1 MLPVRATPAVEPTL
15 SPSPVPVPSA
25 PPDDRPA
32 PLSLDMAAGQMM
44 AASFGGPSITDGL
57 RHLILD
63 EKVGTVLIFGDNF
76 TDAGSLLRLTTE
88 LQRLGREAGLPAP
101 LLVAVDEEG
110 GRVMRVH
117 DGVPALASELELGAR
132 GPQGVR
138 QAVAATA
145 SGLHR
150 LGIQLDLAPV
160 ADVRSNPADAVIGD
174 RSFGGDPGVVGPL
187 VAAAVNGL
195 HDGGVAATLKHFPG
209 LGGAAGDPHRIMPT
223 DGESLERW
231 AATQAR
237 SFTAGIDAGADAVMT
252 TAVVVPGLDPS
263 GTPALFSR
271 AVVTGLLR
279 DRLGFRGVIVTD
291 GLGMG
296 AITTLYGLPDAA
308 VAAVRAG
315 NDLVLLNSADAT
327 YEASAIEAV
336 KQQVRAGAISIDQV
350 RESAAR
356 VIAMRARWPGWAPSL
371 LDLSAAP
378 PVFELALS
386 RR

>member
-1 MLPVRATPAVEPTL
+1 MAV
-15 SPSPVPVPSA
+15 
-25 PPDDRPA
+25 
-32 PLSLDMAAGQMM
+32 GQMM
-44 AASFGGPSITDGL
+44 AASFGGPNITDGL

-63 EKVGTVLIFGDNF
+63 EKVGTVLIFSDNF
-76 TDAGSLLRLTTE
+76 TDAASLLRLTTQ

-117 DGVPALASELELGAR
+117 NGVAALPSQLELGAR

-138 QAVAATA
+138 LAVAATA
-145 SGLHR
+145 SGLHA

-160 ADVRSNPADAVIGD
+160 ADLRWNPADAVIGD
-174 RSFGGDPGVVGPL
+174 RSYGSDPGAVGPL

-223 DGESLERW
+223 DAESLERW
-231 AATQAR
+231 AATQAL
-237 SFTAGIDAGADAVMT
+237 SFKAGIDAGADAVMT

-279 DRLGFRGVIVTD
+279 ERLQFQGVIVTD

-296 AITTLYGLPDAA
+296 GITALYALPDAT

-315 NDLVLLNSADAT
+315 NDLMLLNSADAG

-336 KQQVRAGAISIDQV
+336 KQQVRAGAIPMDQV
-350 RESAAR
+350 QASAAR
-356 VIAMRARWPGWAPSL
+356 VIAMRARWPVWAPSL
-371 LDLSAAP
+371 MDEVATP
-378 PVFELALS
+378 PTFELALS